1 MDGVWGLE
9 FLHLPGCPS
18 GKTENKKAAQ
28 AKKKQN
34 SVWSSLFKKLIVLM
48 ISQADL
54 EDLWIRLRGSEAL
67 QWQMAAC
74 LLPPGNVLN
83 CLQWKVLKVDLI
95 WVGIQASMRFIWT
108 LFSHVMQEQRRER
121 DLAVGLISLCHHL
134 WCLNSASVQPPPC
147 ASPQGL
153 SNNTGESIN
162 INNCSL

>member
-1 MDGVWGLE
+1 MGYGDWSSYIFQGAPQAKPKTRR
-9 FLHLPGCPS
+9 LHR
-18 GKTENKKAAQ
+18 Q
-28 AKKKQN
+28 KKKQN

-121 DLAVGLISLCHHL
+121 DLAVGLISFCHHL